1 MKDFRSKLAVITG
14 TGSGI
19 GRELALQLAS
29 EGCHLAICD
38 VLLENMADTK
48 KACEQLAPART
59 RITSHECDVSDEGQV
74 VAFRDAV
81 LQQHETDHI
90 NLLFSNAGIGGGG
103 SFLLDD
109 RADWDKT
116 FGVCWFGVYYCA
128 RAFLP
133 LLIASAQGYIVNI
146 SSINGFW
153 ASLGPGMPHTAY
165 STAKFAVKGFTEA
178 LLNDLRNFAPHVKAA
193 VVMPGHIGTS
203 IVINSRT
210 VLGKPGMENMPAE
223 ELAEMRARLERQ
235 GIPTGAIS
243 DEQLKGFIRQR
254 MDDFQDK
261 APVTPA
267 QAATIILDGVRNE
280 QWRILV
286 GEDAHA
292 LDRLVREQPEMAYE
306 LSFLGQLQAAG
317 HFNELIP
324 PVPSAEPAS
333 DTADLS

>member
-14 TGSGI
+14 AGTGI

-38 VLLENMADTK
+38 VLDENMAETK
-48 KACEQLAPART
+48 KACEEIAPAGT
-59 RITSHECDVSDEGQV
+59 CITSHRCDVSDEDQV

-81 LQQHETDHI
+81 LRQHTTDHI
-90 NLLFSNAGIGGGG
+90 HLLFSNAGIGGGG

-133 LLIASAQGYIVNI
+133 LLIASPEGYIVNI
-146 SSINGFW
+146 SSVNGFW
-153 ASLGPGMPHTAY
+153 ATLGPGTPHTAY

-178 LLNDLRNFAPHVKAA
+178 LLNDLRSYAPHVKAA

-210 VLGKPGMENMPAE
+210 VLGKPSAENMPAE
-223 ELAEMRARLERQ
+223 ELADVRARLERQ
-235 GIPTGAIS
+235 GIPTQGIT
-243 DEQLKGFIRQR
+243 DDQLKWFIGQR
-254 MDDFQDK
+254 MQDFRDK
-261 APVTPA
+261 APTTA
-267 QAATIILDGVRNE
+267 AEAAATILRGVRSE

-286 GEDAHA
+286 GEDAHF
-292 LDRLVREQPEMAYE
+292 LDRLVREQPETAYE
-306 LSFLGQLQAAG
+306 LSFLGQVVAEG
-317 HFNELIP
+317 HFAFAVAALSQTES
-324 PVPSAEPAS
+324 PS
-333 DTADLS
+333 